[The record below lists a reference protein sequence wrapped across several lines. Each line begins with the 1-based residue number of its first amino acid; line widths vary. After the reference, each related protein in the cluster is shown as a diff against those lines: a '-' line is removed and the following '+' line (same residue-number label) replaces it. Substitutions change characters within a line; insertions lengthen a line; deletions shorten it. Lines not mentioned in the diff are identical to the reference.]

1 MASGHSVTDV
11 DGRLTAKV
19 SFAYTATLSISFLSR
34 LLRNAQCQNYFCYF
48 PLCEKCPKCSLTR
61 GQWPY
66 ISALTRPK
74 YATLITLVSMCI
86 LPPMAR
92 RPPNDLGGHI
102 WLQNSTQ
109 WPRLSM
115 FPCLFD
121 FQRPPWDKWNIG
133 GLPPIDE
140 RSAMALARKNVLS
153 NHSSLPHWFL

>member
-86 LPPMAR
+86 LPPMASEAMTASEATAASK
-92 RPPNDLGGHI
+92 RPPRSYDFRLDISNLDYPGIHVHIASHGLRGHDSLRGHGDLQMTSEVI
-102 WLQNSTQ
+102 
-109 WPRLSM
+109 
-115 FPCLFD
+115 
-121 FQRPPWDKWNIG
+121 
-133 GLPPIDE
+133 
-140 RSAMALARKNVLS
+140 
-153 NHSSLPHWFL
+153 